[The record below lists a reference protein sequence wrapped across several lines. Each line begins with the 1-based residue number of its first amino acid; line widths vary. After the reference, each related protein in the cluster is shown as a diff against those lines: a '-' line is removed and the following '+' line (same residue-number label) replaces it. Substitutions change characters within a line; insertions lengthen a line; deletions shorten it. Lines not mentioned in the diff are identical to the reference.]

1 MRRITARQALLG
13 GIAVGIAVTAVI
25 AASALWLPRPD
36 LLPDAGSHWYRW
48 QRPER
53 STAVMVGAWTLYALH
68 QVGFWALILY
78 GQRHLGTY
86 TPRLHRVNVLALAW
100 NGFFVAVHF
109 VQTHLGY
116 DGLAQDVPIWTSQ
129 WSVIVLL
136 VWVLL
141 MEEDRRGLFFGRTVP
156 TPGGRSTRDWAR
168 RYHGYYFAWA
178 AVYTFWFHPME
189 TTTGHLV
196 GFLYMFL
203 ILVQGSLF
211 LTRAHVDRRWT
222 VVLEVLVLFHGF
234 LVALNSPKQLW
245 FQFGW
250 GFATIFVVTQ
260 MHGLGWPRWARW
272 TTGVAYVLSVCA
284 VVAWFGTDRLAEL
297 PRVPVA
303 EYVAVFVLAGLFAAG
318 LAVARATRRTGVPY
332 HARST
337 RRPTTSVDAGP
348 ER

>member
-1 MRRITARQALLG
+1 MERITARRSLVLGIVAGALITG
-13 GIAVGIAVTAVI
+13 VI
-25 AASALWLPRPD
+25 ALSDLWLPRPD
-36 LLPDAGSHWYRW
+36 FLPDAGSSWYRW

-53 STAVMVGAWTLYALH
+53 SALVMGGAWTLYVLH
-68 QVGFWALILY
+68 QVGFWALIAY
-78 GQRHLGTY
+78 GQQRVGRY
-86 TPRLHRVNVLALAW
+86 TGGLHRVNVAALAW

-109 VQTHLGY
+109 VQTQAGY

-141 MEEDRRGLFFGRTVP
+141 MEEDRRGLFFGRPVP
-156 TPGGRSTRDWAR
+156 TPGGRTTRDWAR

-189 TTTGHLV
+189 TTSGHLI

-203 ILVQGSLF
+203 ILLQGSLF
-211 LTRAHVDRRWT
+211 LTRAHLDRRWT
-222 VVLEVLVLFHGF
+222 VIIEVTVLFHGF

-260 MHGLGWPRWARW
+260 MHGLGWPRWAKW
-272 TTGVAYVLSVCA
+272 TTGIGYVVSVAA
-284 VVAWFGTDRLAEL
+284 VVAWYGTDRLAQL

-303 EYVAVFVLAGLFAAG
+303 EYALVFVLAGLIAG
-318 LAVARATRRTGVPY
+318 ALAIARTLGK
-332 HARST
+332 
-337 RRPTTSVDAGP
+337 RRPEKVAAET
-348 ER
+348 

>member
-1 MRRITARQALLG
+1 MDRITARRALVI
-13 GIAVGIAVTAVI
+13 GIVAGFLITGVI
-25 AASALWLPRPD
+25 ALSDRWLPRPD
-36 LLPDAGSHWYRW
+36 FLPDTGSSWYRW

-53 STAVMVGAWTLYALH
+53 SAAVMFGAWTLYALH
-68 QVGFWALILY
+68 QVGFWALIWY
-78 GQRHLGTY
+78 GQRRVGRYTGT
-86 TPRLHRVNVLALAW
+86 LHRVNVAALAW

-109 VQTHLGY
+109 VQTQAGY
-116 DGLAQDVPIWTSQ
+116 DGLAQDVSIWTSQ

-141 MEEDRRGLFFGRTVP
+141 MEEDRRGLFFGRPVP
-156 TPGGRSTRDWAR
+156 TPGGRTARDWAR

-189 TTTGHLV
+189 TTSGHLI

-203 ILVQGSLF
+203 ILLQGSLF

-250 GFATIFVVTQ
+250 GFATVFVVTQ
-260 MHGLGWPRWARW
+260 MHGLGWPRWAQW
-272 TTGVAYVLSVCA
+272 ATGIGYVVSVAA
-284 VVAWFGTDRLAEL
+284 VVAWYGTERLAQL

-303 EYVAVFVLAGLFAAG
+303 EYALVFVLAGLIAGG
-318 LAVARATRRTGVPY
+318 LAVTRRVRKPQ
-332 HARST
+332 RDDV
-337 RRPTTSVDAGP
+337 RV
-348 ER
+348 